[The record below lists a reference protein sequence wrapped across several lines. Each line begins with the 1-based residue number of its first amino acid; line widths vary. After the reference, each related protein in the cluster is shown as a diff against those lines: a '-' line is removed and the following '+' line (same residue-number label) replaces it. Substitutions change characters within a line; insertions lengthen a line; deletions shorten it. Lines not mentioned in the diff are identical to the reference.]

1 MADTAKKDTTVAI
14 DEIWREYSKT
24 HNAELR
30 NVLVENYIP
39 LVKIVAGRLGVSLPN
54 YVDRDDFI
62 STGFFGLLQA
72 IDRYDPARGV
82 KFETY
87 ATVRIRGAMLD
98 ALRVQDWIPISVRQ
112 KAKQY
117 QHAVTKLEDRLG
129 RSATD
134 KEIADELSITEEQ
147 LHQLLSDIQV
157 ATVVPLEEFS
167 QAEEISSG
175 STPSFVEEFE
185 KNEAKEILAKAI
197 DRLPEKERLVMS
209 LYYYEGLTLREISVI
224 MKLSEARISQL
235 HTKAIFRL
243 RGSLSELKTTLL

>member
-1 MADTAKKDTTVAI
+1 MGGIFKKEHAVED
-14 DEIWREYSKT
+14 IWLEYIKT
-24 HNAELR
+24 HSLELR
-30 NVLVENYIP
+30 NTLVENYLP
-39 LVKIVAGRLGVSLPN
+39 LVKIVAARLGVSLPS

-72 IDRYDPARGV
+72 IDRYDPERGV

-117 QHAVTKLEDRLG
+117 QSALHSLEDKLG

-134 KEIADELSITEEQ
+134 KEIAKELSISEEQ

-167 QAEEISSG
+167 QSEELNSN
-175 STPSFVEEFE
+175 STPSFVEDYE
-185 KNEAKEILAKAI
+185 KNEAKEMLAAAI
-197 DRLPEKERLVMS
+197 DELPEKERLVMS
-209 LYYYEGLTLREISVI
+209 LYYYEELTLREISII

-235 HTKAIFRL
+235 HTKAVFRL
-243 RGSLSELKTTLL
+243 RASLSTLKASLL